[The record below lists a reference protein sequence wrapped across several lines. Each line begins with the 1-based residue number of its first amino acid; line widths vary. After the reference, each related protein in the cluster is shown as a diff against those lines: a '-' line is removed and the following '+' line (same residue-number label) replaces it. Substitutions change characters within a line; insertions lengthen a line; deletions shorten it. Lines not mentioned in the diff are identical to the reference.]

1 MPVQVGTGTNWA
13 SVSAGYVHTVARK
26 TDGTL
31 WAWGFNGYGQL
42 GDGTYV
48 TKYVPVQVSTWTY

>member
-1 MPVQVGTGTNWA
+1 VA
-13 SVSAGYVHTVARK
+13 AGDLHTVALK

-42 GDGTYV
+42 GNGTTV
-48 TKYVPVQVSTWTY
+48 LSSSPLRVGGW